1 MIIKINHYAGFTG
14 YLIEKNKIYY
24 ISDTNNIVEPYI
36 KEISYFSNST
46 DWLENLNKKFEIIKE
61 IDIIKNY
68 NLLQEFRKHS
78 QTHIKNWN
86 TGKITLV
93 K

>member
-14 YLIEKNKIYY
+14 YIIKKNKIYY
-24 ISDTNNIVEPYI
+24 ISDTRNIIEPHI
-36 KEISYFSNST
+36 NEISYFSSDI
-46 DWLENLNKKFEIIKE
+46 DWLENLNKKFDIIKE

-86 TGKITLV
+86 TGKITLI

>member
-24 ISDTNNIVEPYI
+24 ISDTRNTIEPHI
-36 KEISYFSNST
+36 NEISYFSSDI
-46 DWLENLNKKFEIIKE
+46 DWLENLNKKFNIIKE

-68 NLLQEFRKHS
+68 NLLQKFREHS
-78 QTHIKNWN
+78 QTHIKDWN
-86 TGKITLV
+86 TGKITLI